1 MSDWPHILIG
11 TSTDMTAAL
20 FPPDLR
26 ARLAACGTVT
36 TGRAAADAAADV
48 LITGWGSPPLTADV
62 LGGTPR
68 LRLVVHA
75 AGSVKG
81 LVTPTVWERGIA
93 VSSAADANAGPVA
106 EYAYALVVLAAKQA
120 LTSAASYAARGGRA
134 GWPVFQ
140 DRRGADGLTV
150 GVVGASR
157 IGRRVVARLRSA
169 SAGYRVLLHD
179 PCVPPDEA
187 KRLGAELVD
196 DVDAL
201 CGASRVV
208 TLHAPEL
215 PETRGLLNA
224 ERLALIPDGGTVV
237 NTARGSL
244 VDTESLVRE
253 CASGR
258 LNAFLDVTDPEPL
271 PHGHQLLALPNVLVT
286 PHIAG
291 AQGSEVRRLGA
302 YAVEEVERWVLG
314 LPLRGAVRRADLDRS
329 A

>member
-62 LGGTPR
+62 LGG
-68 LRLVVHA
+68 HSAAA
-75 AGSVKG
+75 AGRSRGGVG
-81 LVTPTVWERGIA
+81 QGPGHSDGVERGIA

-208 TLHAPEL
+208 TLH
-215 PETRGLLNA
+215 
-224 ERLALIPDGGTVV
+224 
-237 NTARGSL
+237 
-244 VDTESLVRE
+244 
-253 CASGR
+253 
-258 LNAFLDVTDPEPL
+258 
-271 PHGHQLLALPNVLVT
+271 
-286 PHIAG
+286 
-291 AQGSEVRRLGA
+291 
-302 YAVEEVERWVLG
+302 
-314 LPLRGAVRRADLDRS
+314 
-329 A
+329 